1 MSARSA
7 VAENRAPAGG
17 QRGGV
22 RRQLAGLGHRPRR
35 SLGQHFLAD
44 PGVAR
49 RIVDLARITPADP
62 VIEIGPGLGA
72 LTELLAANATDLR
85 LVEYDRTLAADL
97 RSRFAAQTHVRVV
110 EADVLQIALEEL
122 VQATGGAIVVANLP
136 YNIATAVLV
145 RLLERRRLFPRIV
158 VMVQREVAERLR
170 AAPGS
175 KAYGVLS
182 VLTQIVARVERGFR
196 VPPGAFV
203 PRPAVDSEV
212 VVIEPSAEPRAAVDD
227 LQAFRV
233 LVQTAFGK
241 RRKQLINSL
250 RPLCDRPAELLR
262 SVGIDPTR
270 RPETLSLDEL
280 AAVSNALGLLGIS
293 VKGPSRL

>member
-7 VAENRAPAGG
+7 VAEKRSSTVAP
-17 QRGGV
+17 RGGV

-49 RIVDLARITPADP
+49 RIVDLARITAADR
-62 VIEIGPGLGA
+62 VVEIGPGLGA
-72 LTELLAANATDLR
+72 LTDLLAASAGDLR

-97 RSRFAAQTHVRVV
+97 RLRFAAQAHVRVV
-110 EADVLQIALEEL
+110 EADVLQIDVEEL
-122 VQATGGAIVVANLP
+122 VEATGGAIVVANLP

-212 VVIEPSAEPRAAVDD
+212 VVIEPSTELRAPVDD
-227 LQAFRV
+227 LQAFRM
-233 LVQTAFGK
+233 LVQTVFGK
-241 RRKQLINSL
+241 RRKQLINSM

-280 AAVSNALGLLGIS
+280 AAVSNALGPPGSS
-293 VKGPSRL
+293 VKGSSRP